1 MWVSDGAA
9 GQKSRFTAKTLAQDG
24 AGVPHRV
31 VDVARGSG
39 RGDPPPSTHCLR
51 LMAGD
56 RRSGR
61 LRYGRRRSCLNLML
75 AGLCIGLLSAGCAV
89 VFDSKALML
98 RFIAGWRVC
107 AVGFAVHFYLMFKYR
122 VWRSPESFTTVLSH
136 PLPSTG
142 ARTFPMSQEI
152 CPTLLRSLGPEG
164 LPLYLRYRRHPRWRS
179 TQTAPLGLR

>member
-1 MWVSDGAA
+1 MRVSDGAA

-24 AGVPHRV
+24 AGVPHRAV
-31 VDVARGSG
+31 HVARAAVA
-39 RGDPPPSTHCLR
+39 GDGQFPVPSE
-51 LMAGD
+51 GD
-56 RRSGR
+56 RRSGTR
-61 LRYGRRRSCLNLML
+61 QQGRRQSCLNLMG

-89 VFDSKALML
+89 VFDSKAFLL
-98 RFIAGWRVC
+98 GIIAGWRVC
-107 AVGFAVHFYLMFKYR
+107 AVGFAVHFHLMFKYSM
-122 VWRSPESFTTVLSH
+122 WRSPESFTTVLSH

-152 CPTLLRSLGPEG
+152 CPTLSRSLGPEG